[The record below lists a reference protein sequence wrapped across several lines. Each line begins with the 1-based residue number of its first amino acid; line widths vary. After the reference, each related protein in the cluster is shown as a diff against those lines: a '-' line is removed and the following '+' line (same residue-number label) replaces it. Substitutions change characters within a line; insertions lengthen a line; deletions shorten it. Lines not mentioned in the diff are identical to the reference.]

1 MYLVLLQTQ
10 STGGAALEIIVML
23 LGAAIIGVVT
33 TYFYMKSRYRQ
44 TIKEL
49 QSKLVEAE
57 KSKDRASEELRDAQ
71 KQLEE
76 KNKQYTEL
84 DKKYNDLLNKEESL
98 KKAAKKGKEASKK
111 LHETEMELEEKEEL
125 LKRIS
130 ERKHLIDYTSIGE
143 AKEEEKDD
151 LKMISG
157 IGPYIEEQLH
167 TLEIYT
173 YEQISKFTKKDIEAV
188 TEAIEF
194 FPGRIERDE
203 WVAQAKELVYS
214 GGKKSEVLE
223 NIAKRKHRIN
233 YDRIGIAHR
242 EDAQDL
248 TAISGIGGWIQEK
261 LYALDIFTYQQI
273 AKFSEEDIHSL
284 TEVIEFF
291 PGRIERDDWVGQA
304 KKLAGGGNA

>member
-10 STGGAALEIIVML
+10 STAGAALEIIVML

-33 TYFYMKSRYRQ
+33 TYFYMKSKYQQ
-44 TIKEL
+44 TVNTLE
-49 QSKLVEAE
+49 SKLEAAE
-57 KSKDRASEELRDAQ
+57 KSKVQLREELESV
-71 KQLEE
+71 KKELEE
-76 KNKQYTEL
+76 KSKETEKLHQQY
-84 DKKYNDLLNKEESL
+84 DALLKKEETL
-98 KKAAKKGKEASKK
+98 QKAAAKGKATTRK
-111 LHETEMELEEKEEL
+111 LHEAETELKEKEEL

-130 ERKHLIDYTSIGE
+130 ERKHLIDYSRIGT
-143 AKEEEKDD
+143 AKMQDADD

-157 IGPYIEEQLH
+157 IGPVIEEQLH
-167 TLEIYT
+167 TLDIFT
-173 YEQISKFTKKDIEAV
+173 FEQISKFTEEDMEAV

-203 WVAQAKELVYS
+203 WVSQASELVYT

-233 YDRIGIAHR
+233 YDRIGIAHA

-248 TAISGIGGWIQEK
+248 TAINGIGGWIQEK
-261 LYALDIFTYQQI
+261 LYALDIFTYKQI
-273 AKFSEEDIHSL
+273 ASLSDEDVHSL

-291 PGRIERDDWVGQA
+291 PGRIERDEWVKQA
-304 KKLAGGGNA
+304 SDLA

>member
-1 MYLVLLQTQ
+1 MDMVLLQTQ
-10 STGGAALEIIVML
+10 TAGGAALEIIVML
-23 LGAAIIGVVT
+23 LGAAIIGVLT
-33 TYFYMKSRYRQ
+33 TYFYMKSVCRKQVR
-44 TIKEL
+44 EL
-49 QSKLVEAE
+49 EQQLQKAE
-57 KSKDRASEELRDAQ
+57 KEKAGLESDLRTSRD
-71 KQLEE
+71 QLNAVKE
-76 KNKQYTEL
+76 QYTEL
-84 DKKYNDLLNKEESL
+84 EKKYNALLKEEGSL
-98 KKAAKKGKEASKK
+98 KKEAAEGKKAARK
-111 LHETEMELEEKEEL
+111 LHQTEKELAEREEL

-130 ERKHLIDYTSIGE
+130 ERKHMIDYNRIGT
-143 AKEEEKDD
+143 ARKEDKDD

-157 IGPYIEEQLH
+157 IGPFIEEQLH
-167 TLEIYT
+167 SLDIYT
-173 YEQISKFTKKDIEAV
+173 FGQISKFTREDMEAV

-203 WVAQAKELVYS
+203 WISQARELMYT
-214 GGKKSEVLE
+214 GGEKSEVLE

-261 LYALDIFTYQQI
+261 LYALDIFTYRQI
-273 AKFSEEDIHSL
+273 ANLSEEDVHSL

-304 KKLAGGGNA
+304 RELA

>member
-111 LHETEMELEEKEEL
+111 LHETEMELEEKEAL

-130 ERKHLIDYTSIGE
+130 ERKHMIDYARIGT
-143 AKEEEKDD
+143 ARKEDAND
-151 LKMISG
+151 LKLISG
-157 IGPYIEEQLH
+157 VGPFIEERLH
-167 TLEIYT
+167 TLDIYT
-173 YEQISKFTKKDIEAV
+173 YEQISKFTKEDEEAV
-188 TEAIEF
+188 TEA
-194 FPGRIERDE
+194 
-203 WVAQAKELVYS
+203 
-214 GGKKSEVLE
+214 
-223 NIAKRKHRIN
+223 
-233 YDRIGIAHR
+233 
-242 EDAQDL
+242 
-248 TAISGIGGWIQEK
+248 
-261 LYALDIFTYQQI
+261 
-273 AKFSEEDIHSL
+273 
-284 TEVIEFF
+284 IEFF

>member
-10 STGGAALEIIVML
+10 SAGGAALEIIVML

-33 TYFYMKSRYRQ
+33 TYFYMRSKYQQ

-49 QSKLVEAE
+49 QSRLEDAE
-57 KSKDRASEELRDAQ
+57 KSKLSVSDELRDLKREMAEKEIQ
-71 KQLEE
+71 YEE
-76 KNKQYTEL
+76 
-84 DKKYNDLLNKEESL
+84 LLNQAASEG
-98 KKAAKKGKEASKK
+98 KKATKK
-111 LHETEMELEEKEEL
+111 LHQTEKELAEREAL

-130 ERKHLIDYTSIGE
+130 ERKHMIDYSRIGTSR
-143 AKEEEKDD
+143 KEDKDD

-167 TLEIYT
+167 TLDIFT
-173 YEQISKFTKKDIEAV
+173 FEQISKFTLEDIAAV

-214 GGKKSEVLE
+214 GGERSEVLE

-242 EDAQDL
+242 EDADDL

-261 LYALDIFTYQQI
+261 LYALDIFTYKQI
-273 AKFSEEDIHSL
+273 ASLSEEDIHSL

-291 PGRIERDDWVGQA
+291 PGRIERDNWVGQA
-304 KKLAGGGNA
+304 RELA